1 MITDT
6 TLFKAIEAAIA
17 SGNTVYLISPDHQP
31 TEDGSELIT
40 NCTLIKGKRG
50 TFPAD
55 VFRSANSGQFLRTLG
70 RYAQFK
76 CEACRRSCRN
86 EYYMLRPELWRKV
99 CRSNDILCIGCVEDR
114 LGRKL
119 VPTDFN
125 FKETFASAQQFPP
138 SRRLKQRLDMGWYKH
153 LNRVLA
159 VIRGKVLAI
168 SAKFL
173 SVTGRLT
180 QGLRRRLPRARRARP
195 SALSKFARGDQ

>member
-1 MITDT
+1 MAARQPRGTVMITDR

-31 TEDGSELIT
+31 TDDGSELIT

-99 CRSNDILCIGCVEDR
+99 CRFNDMLCIGCVEDR
-114 LGRKL
+114 LGRML
-119 VPTDFN
+119 VPTDF
-125 FKETFASAQQFPP
+125 KLEETFARAMQFPP
-138 SRRLKQRLDMGWYKH
+138 SHRLKQQLGISWDKRLT
-153 LNRVLA
+153 RVLA
-159 VIRGKVLAI
+159 VIQAKVLA
-168 SAKFL
+168 L
-173 SVTGRLT
+173 STK
-180 QGLRRRLPRARRARP
+180 LRQSKPARRKENRP
-195 SALSKFARGDQ
+195 ATHG